1 MRNRQQY
8 PDDNGYL
15 YPNLQRCNCCPYGYH
30 IDLDFIQYC
39 ESLANWKPSK
49 EQLLRRDKRRSRKS
63 LEVMLGLEDFYQWQ
77 PTEKVHPVKEVQNEY
92 EPDSPRVIAA
102 VPHRNARDIFSDFP
116 SCFPY
121 DESPT
126 AGLALKSAAA
136 SPASTHSAHS
146 TIEATAFVR
155 DALDEV
161 VSDFE
166 RTLERN
172 ALVILV
178 C

>member
-1 MRNRQQY
+1 MGKNS
-8 PDDNGYL
+8 PSIACFL
-15 YPNLQRCNCCPYGYH
+15 YYFQPNSDVVILMV
-30 IDLDFIQYC
+30 
-39 ESLANWKPSK
+39 S
-49 EQLLRRDKRRSRKS
+49 
-63 LEVMLGLEDFYQWQ
+63 
-77 PTEKVHPVKEVQNEY
+77 PVNPQVQNEY

-102 VPHRNARDIFSDFP
+102 VPHRNARDIVSDFP

-166 RTLERN
+166 RTLERTKKKSKIKLSDTDWKN
-172 ALVILV
+172 RYFDPAGEIINVFQV
-178 C
+178 YCA